1 MRERQRH
8 RADVALNWNDRPVVS
23 RDQDALEDCSFERH
37 VVGDPRAVWVGSGR
51 QHDFGDRLSRDPGLD
66 RALATAGPDAHDLG
80 WPMLRVNPRAAALFP
95 FSPLAGPAPLDI

>member
-8 RADVALNWNDRPVVS
+8 RADVALDWNDRPAVS
-23 RDQDALEDCSFERH
+23 RDQDALEDCSFERR

-66 RALATAGPDAHDLG
+66 RAVATGEADAENLG
-80 WPMLRVNPRAAALFP
+80 CRMLGVIPNPIDQNPWAHWRSPM
-95 FSPLAGPAPLDI
+95 DM